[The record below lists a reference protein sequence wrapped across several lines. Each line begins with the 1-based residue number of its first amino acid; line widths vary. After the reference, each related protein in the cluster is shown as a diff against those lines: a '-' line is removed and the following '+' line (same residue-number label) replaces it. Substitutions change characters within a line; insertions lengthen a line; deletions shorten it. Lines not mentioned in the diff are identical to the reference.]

1 MKTIRVIIWK
11 ETRCFLRERTQLAIL
26 ASTVLF
32 IGLFSSLR
40 FGSSA
45 LLITPLIAVF
55 ASVYLLSWISF
66 NGEKVDKTLASL
78 LAAPIRVRELFLGKI
93 LAISVLTFLL
103 GLVALTFSSLI
114 AWLRLGELPAVSMIL
129 TALVTIPIWGIAI
142 AELLGFAYLLWGNP
156 FIIRLV
162 AILVVV
168 SVVNRDFASKIGAL
182 ISSPITPIA
191 LGAAIAILLYLLSG
205 RLGKERITGT

>member
-1 MKTIRVIIWK
+1 MKTIRIIIWK

-26 ASTVLF
+26 VSTVLF
-32 IGLFSSLR
+32 LGVFSSLR

-45 LLITPLIAVF
+45 FFITALIAVF

-66 NGEKVDKTLASL
+66 NGEKVDRTLANL

-93 LAISVLTFLL
+93 LAISILAFLL
-103 GLVALTFSSLI
+103 ELVALTFAGLI
-114 AWLRLGELPAVSMIL
+114 AWFRLGELPTVSMIL

-162 AILVVV
+162 AILVIV
-168 SVVNRDFASKIGAL
+168 SIVNQSFASKIGAL
-182 ISSPITPIA
+182 ISSPITPVA

-205 RLGKERITGT
+205 RVDKERIT

>member
-1 MKTIRVIIWK
+1 MNAVRTIIWK

-26 ASTVLF
+26 VSTVLF
-32 IGLFSSLR
+32 LGVFSSLR

-45 LLITPLIAVF
+45 FLITALIAVF
-55 ASVYLLSWISF
+55 TSVYLLSWISF
-66 NGEKVDKTLASL
+66 NGEKVNKTLASL
-78 LAAPIRVRELFLGKI
+78 LAAPIRLRELFLGKI

-103 GLVALTFSSLI
+103 ELVALTFSSLI
-114 AWLRLGELPAVSMIL
+114 VWFRLGELPAVSMVL

-156 FIIRLV
+156 FIIRLL
-162 AILVVV
+162 AILVIV
-168 SVVNRDFASKIGAL
+168 SVINRDFASKIGAL

-205 RLGKERITGT
+205 RVDKERIT

>member
-1 MKTIRVIIWK
+1 MKTIRIIIWK

-26 ASTVLF
+26 VSTVLF
-32 IGLFSSLR
+32 LGVFSSLR
-40 FGSSA
+40 FGSASFFVTA
-45 LLITPLIAVF
+45 LITVF

-66 NGEKVDKTLASL
+66 NGEKVNKTLASL

-103 GLVALTFSSLI
+103 ELVALTFSSVI
-114 AWLRLGELPAVSMIL
+114 VWFRLGELPAVSMIL

-142 AELLGFAYLLWGNP
+142 AELLGFVYLLWGNP

-162 AILVVV
+162 AILVIV
-168 SVVNRDFASKIGAL
+168 SVVNRNFANKIGAL

-191 LGAAIAILLYLLSG
+191 LGAAIAALLYLLSG
-205 RLGKERITGT
+205 RVDKERIT

>member
-1 MKTIRVIIWK
+1 MNAVRTIIWK

-26 ASTVLF
+26 VSTVLF
-32 IGLFSSLR
+32 LGVFSSLR

-45 LLITPLIAVF
+45 FLITALIAVF

-66 NGEKVDKTLASL
+66 NGEKVNKTLASL

-103 GLVALTFSSLI
+103 ELVAVTFSSLI
-114 AWLRLGELPAVSMIL
+114 VWLRLGELPAVPVIL
-129 TALVTIPIWGIAI
+129 AALVTIPIWGITI

-162 AILVVV
+162 AILVIV
-168 SVVNRDFASKIGAL
+168 SLVNRNFTNKIGAL

-191 LGAAIAILLYLLSG
+191 LGAAIATLLYLLSG
-205 RLGKERITGT
+205 RVDKERIT

>member
-1 MKTIRVIIWK
+1 MKTIRTIIWK

-26 ASTVLF
+26 VATVLF
-32 IGLFSSLR
+32 LGVFSSLR
-40 FGSSA
+40 FGGGA
-45 LLITPLIAVF
+45 FLVTALIAVF

-66 NGEKVDKTLASL
+66 NGEKVNKTLASL
-78 LAAPIRVRELFLGKI
+78 LAAPIGLRELFLGKI

-103 GLVALTFSSLI
+103 ELVALTFSSLI
-114 AWLRLGELPAVSMIL
+114 MWFRLGELPAVSTIL

-162 AILVVV
+162 AILVIV
-168 SVVNRDFASKIGAL
+168 SVVNRNLASKIGAI

-205 RLGKERITGT
+205 RVNKERIT

>member
-1 MKTIRVIIWK
+1 MKTIRTIIWK

-26 ASTVLF
+26 VATVLF
-32 IGLFSSLR
+32 LGAFSSLR
-40 FGSSA
+40 FGGGA
-45 LLITPLIAVF
+45 FLVTALIAVF

-66 NGEKVDKTLASL
+66 NGEKVNKTLASL
-78 LAAPIRVRELFLGKI
+78 LAAPIGLRELFLGKI

-103 GLVALTFSSLI
+103 ELVALTFSSLI
-114 AWLRLGELPAVSMIL
+114 MWFRLGELPAVSTIL

-162 AILVVV
+162 AILVIV
-168 SVVNRDFASKIGAL
+168 SVVNRNLASKIGAL

-205 RLGKERITGT
+205 RVNKERIT